1 VAACGGGGKSNG
13 VASLSGSDKPTATTN
28 ANSSKD
34 FKQAALAFAR
44 CMRQHGVNVPDPNPN
59 GGGIVVKGG
68 PGTLNPDDPKFKAA
82 QQACQKLLP
91 NDGKGGTLTNS
102 GGGK

>member
-1 VAACGGGGKSNG
+1 
-13 VASLSGSDKPTATTN
+13 
-28 ANSSKD
+28 
-34 FKQAALAFAR
+34 
-44 CMRQHGVNVPDPNPN
+44 
-59 GGGIVVKGG
+59 VVKGG